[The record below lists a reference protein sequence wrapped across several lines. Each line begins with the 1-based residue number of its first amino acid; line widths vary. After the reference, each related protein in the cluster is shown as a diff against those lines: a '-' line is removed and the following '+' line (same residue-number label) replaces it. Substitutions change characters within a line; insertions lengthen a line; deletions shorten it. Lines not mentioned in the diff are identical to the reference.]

1 MRRTYYTVAWM
12 SAFLAVS
19 SLGAVPAMAQ
29 EVIFTGEKCPLML
42 ITDVTAYE
50 SAVAAEAT
58 AIAEADVAAAADA
71 VAMADAAA
79 VVAAAEAEEG
89 DNTDASEEA
98 EAANGSAGVRNI
110 QVESIDVFGIVND
123 TYISVLYGK
132 GKTGLVLTEEVA
144 EKIPAL
150 KLEELPFVNDWN
162 DIGVG
167 SGGERAMQVQ
177 QALSDA
183 KLLEGGVDGA
193 FGSGTET
200 SVKAF
205 QKKAGLEETGVV
217 DAATWFLLMR
227 GAGDGAAADA
237 GTALTEPLTTPYPP
251 VYKVEDK
258 FSAIYT
264 DVEDPLQL
272 ELYLDPV
279 WKFTYDVFDGQG
291 QINYTREGIYLGEI
305 VTDGQ
310 YIDRL
315 YLNADMHVEVVRGE
329 GNIVSVIPVL
339 EVQTTG
345 SYRPYIQGAT
355 LKHGMAVYELEAIYS
370 EGGLSG
376 LDSTESTLLEIPG
389 EVNDLIAAPSEP
401 DDLVL
406 RIHGLHRDYDMDI
419 TPQLE
424 EVRAFCAPITTE

>member
-1 MRRTYYTVAWM
+1 
-12 SAFLAVS
+12 
-19 SLGAVPAMAQ
+19 MAQ

-58 AIAEADVAAAADA
+58 AIAEADVAAAADT
-71 VAMADAAA
+71 AATA
-79 VVAAAEAEEG
+79 NVGEG
-89 DNTDASEEA
+89 DNMDAPEEA
-98 EAANGSAGVRNI
+98 EAAKDPAGVRNI
-110 QVESIDVFGIVND
+110 QVENIDVLGIVND
-123 TYISVLYGK
+123 TYVSVLYGK
-132 GKTGLVLTEEVA
+132 GETGLVLTEEVA

-227 GAGDGAAADA
+227 GTGDGAAAITE
-237 GTALTEPLTTPYPP
+237 TAAQSEPLTTPYPP

-264 DVEDPLQL
+264 DVEDPALL
-272 ELYLDPV
+272 ERYLDPV

-291 QINYTREGIYLGEI
+291 QINYTKEGIYLGEI